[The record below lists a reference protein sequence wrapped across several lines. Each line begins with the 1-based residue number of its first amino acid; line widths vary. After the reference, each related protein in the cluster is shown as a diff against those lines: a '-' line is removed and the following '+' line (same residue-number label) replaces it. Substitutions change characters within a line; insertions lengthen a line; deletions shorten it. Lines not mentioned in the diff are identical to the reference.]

1 MSFSM
6 TSRVRRGIALSAVV
20 LATGGL
26 VLYRAPAA
34 ASPGDS
40 IFARG
45 PSVLASGKNSAAFA
59 GPGVRGMISLSH
71 TRVLSGQDTTVFAD
85 VRLVADGALDETR
98 TLTVGRAPISLAV
111 VLDTSGSMSGEK
123 IEEARR
129 SVLRLLADM
138 RDDDE
143 ITVVR
148 YSDTSELVQP
158 LARVGAVRSA
168 LSSRIAQLEASGG
181 TNIPGGLQH
190 GLRALEEA
198 AHGRVRRIVL
208 VSDGLDS
215 TRAQA
220 ESLARSSFS
229 SGITVSSL
237 GIGLDFD
244 ESYMGSL
251 AQSGHGNFAF
261 VKDGASLAKFLHR
274 ELEETAGTKVE
285 NARVRLRLPDG
296 MRFVSATG
304 ADAKVNGS
312 DVELALGSLFGGD
325 ERRVVVE
332 LVASS
337 SRAVAGSLDID
348 ATASWNQVGGASF
361 TARTPRLS
369 LLASHDASEVDR
381 GKDGAVLASA
391 TSVVASRRQI
401 EAANAYAQG
410 DVTRAAQIAEKNE
423 QALAAAMLAAP
434 APAAT
439 SLDTQMKAYRSMR
452 KGFVTVSPSS
462 AEGRSA
468 AKEAAVK
475 DMGNMNRSTF

>member
-34 ASPGDS
+34 AFPGDS
-40 IFARG
+40 SFVRG
-45 PSVLASGKNSAAFA
+45 PSVLADGKNSAAFA
-59 GPGVRGMISLSH
+59 GPGVHGMISLSH
-71 TRVLSGQDTTVFAD
+71 TKVLSGQDTTVFAD
-85 VRLVADGALDETR
+85 VRIVADADSRAHE
-98 TLTVGRAPISLAV
+98 RAPISLAV

-143 ITVVR
+143 IAVIR
-148 YSDTSELVQP
+148 YSDSSEVVQP
-158 LARVGAVRSA
+158 LARVGSVRRELSA
-168 LSSRIAQLEASGG
+168 KVAQLQASGG
-181 TNIPGGLQH
+181 TNIPSGLQH
-190 GLRALEEA
+190 GLRALDESA
-198 AHGRVRRIVL
+198 RGRVRRIVL

-220 ESLARSSFS
+220 ENLARSSFS

-237 GIGLDFD
+237 GVGLDFD

-251 AQSGHGNFAF
+251 AQNGHGNFAF

-274 ELEETAGTKVE
+274 ELEETASTTIE
-285 NARVRLRLPDG
+285 NARVRLQLPEG
-296 MRFVSATG
+296 MRLVSATG
-304 ADAKVNGS
+304 ADAVVHGNEI
-312 DVELALGSLFGGD
+312 ELSVGSLFAGD

-332 LVASS
+332 LSAAAYRGMGSTFDIEAS
-337 SRAVAGSLDID
+337 
-348 ATASWNQVGGASF
+348 ASWNQVGGSSF
-361 TARTPRLS
+361 TTRAPRLS
-369 LLASHDASEVDR
+369 LVATADASEVDR

-391 TSVVASRRQI
+391 TSVVASQRQI
-401 EAANAYAQG
+401 EAANAYASG

-423 QALAAAMLAAP
+423 QALAAAMVAAP

-452 KGFVTVSPSS
+452 KGFATVSPKS
-462 AEGRSA
+462 AEGRAA
-468 AKEAAVK
+468 AKEATVK

>member
-1 MSFSM
+1 MSFSIS
-6 TSRVRRGIALSAVV
+6 SRVRRGIALSAVV

-26 VLYRAPAA
+26 VLYRSPANA
-34 ASPGDS
+34 FPGDPGG
-40 IFARG
+40 AR
-45 PSVLASGKNSAAFA
+45 PTVLVDGKNSAAFA
-59 GPGVRGMISLSH
+59 GPGVHGMISLSH
-71 TRVLSGQDTTVFAD
+71 TRLLSGQDTTVFAD
-85 VRLVADGALDETR
+85 VRVVADSEGRAHE
-98 TLTVGRAPISLAV
+98 RAPISLAV

-129 SVLRLLADM
+129 ALLRLLADM

-143 ITVVR
+143 IAVVR
-148 YSDTSELVQP
+148 YSDSSELIQP
-158 LARVGAVRSA
+158 LARVGTVRSE
-168 LSSRIAQLEASGG
+168 LSSRISQLQASGG
-181 TNIPGGLQH
+181 TNIPSGLQH
-190 GLRALEEA
+190 GLRALDEA
-198 AHGRVRRIVL
+198 ARGRVRRIVL

-220 ESLARSSFS
+220 ENLARSSFS

-244 ESYMGSL
+244 EAYMGSL
-251 AQSGHGNFAF
+251 AQNGHGNFAF

-274 ELEETAGTKVE
+274 ELEETAGTTVE
-285 NARVRLRLPDG
+285 NARVRLQLPEG

-304 ADAKVNGS
+304 ADAVVSGNE
-312 DVELALGSLFGGD
+312 VQLAVGSLFGGD

-332 LVASS
+332 LAASGYRS
-337 SRAVAGSLDID
+337 AGTSFDID
-348 ATASWNQVGGASF
+348 AAVSWNHGGGASF
-361 TARTPRLS
+361 TTRTPRLS
-369 LLASHDASEVDR
+369 LVATSDMSEVDR

-391 TSVVASRRQI
+391 TSVVASQRQI

-410 DVTRAAQIAEKNE
+410 DVARAAQIAEKNE

-439 SLDTQMKAYRSMR
+439 SLDTQRKAYRDMR
-452 KGFVTVSPSS
+452 KGFATVSPQS
-462 AEGRSA
+462 AEGRAA

-475 DMGNMNRSTF
+475 DMGNINRSTF

>member
-34 ASPGDS
+34 AFPGDPG
-40 IFARG
+40 AAHT
-45 PSVLASGKNSAAFA
+45 LAGGKNSAVFA
-59 GPGVRGMISLSH
+59 GPGVHGIICLSH
-71 TRVLSGQDTTVFAD
+71 TRVLAGQDATVFAD
-85 VRLVADGALDETR
+85 VRVVADSDGRARE
-98 TLTVGRAPISLAV
+98 RAPISLAV

-129 SVLRLLADM
+129 SVLRLLAEM

-143 ITVVR
+143 ITVIR
-148 YSDTSELVQP
+148 YSDSSETIQP
-158 LARVGAVRSA
+158 LARVGAVRLT
-168 LSSRIAQLEASGG
+168 LSGKIAQLDASGG
-181 TNIPGGLQH
+181 TNIPSGLTH

-198 AHGRVRRIVL
+198 ARGRVRRIVL

-220 ESLARSSFS
+220 EAIARSSFS

-244 ESYMGSL
+244 EGYMGSL
-251 AQSGHGNFAF
+251 AQTGHGNFAF

-274 ELEETAGTKVE
+274 ELEETAGTTVE
-285 NARVRLRLPDG
+285 NARVRLQLPEG

-304 ADAKVNGS
+304 ADAVLDGNE
-312 DVELALGSLFGGD
+312 VELAVGSLFGGD
-325 ERRVVVE
+325 ERRIVVE
-332 LVASS
+332 LAASAY
-337 SRAVAGSLDID
+337 RGAGSFDLD

-361 TARTPRLS
+361 TTRAPRLS
-369 LLASHDASEVDR
+369 LVATADASEVDR

-401 EAANAYAQG
+401 EAANAYANG
-410 DVTRAAQIAEKNE
+410 DVARAAQIAEKNE
-423 QALAAAMLAAP
+423 QALAAAIVAAP
-434 APAAT
+434 APAAS
-439 SLDTQMKAYRSMR
+439 SLDTQMKAYRTMR
-452 KGFVTVSPSS
+452 KGFATVSPRS
-462 AEGRSA
+462 AEGRAA